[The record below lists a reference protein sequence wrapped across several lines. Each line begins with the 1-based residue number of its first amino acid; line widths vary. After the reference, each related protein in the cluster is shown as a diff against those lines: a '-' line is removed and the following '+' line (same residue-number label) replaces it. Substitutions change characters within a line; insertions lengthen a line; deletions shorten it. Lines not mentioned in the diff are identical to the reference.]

1 MTTVRSRFVIGIDV
15 SKGWIDAHSLPDGQ
29 TWRVK
34 NDPDA
39 LAKWVEKELPD
50 GISLAVMEATGGIQT
65 RVAAALAGAE
75 IPVAVVNPKQVK
87 DFARALGQRAKT
99 DKLDARMIAEFGLRM
114 EPSPRKAPDEAQAL
128 LTELVTRRRQ
138 LIATRAA
145 ERNRLTTVN
154 AKSVRRNIETLISSL
169 TKLVDKIEREINE
182 QIQNNPTWTTNEK
195 LLTSVP
201 GIGVTTARILIGQ
214 LPELGT
220 LSRRQVAALA
230 GVAPF
235 ACDSGKSQGK
245 RFVCGGRGRVR
256 SGLHMAALSA
266 SKHNPVL
273 KLFYNHLLA
282 KGKSKKVALTAVLRR
297 LLTMANAIIRD
308 QKPWRQAQTRP

>member
-1 MTTVRSRFVIGIDV
+1 MTTTRSRFVIGIDV
-15 SKGWIDAHSLPDGQ
+15 SNEYLDAHSLPDGQ
-29 TWRVK
+29 TWHVK

-39 LAKWVEKELPD
+39 LAKWVKKELPD
-50 GISLAVMEATGGIQT
+50 GINLAVMEATGGIQT
-65 RVAAALAGAE
+65 RVAAALAGAQ

-87 DFARALGQRAKT
+87 DFARAIGQRAKT
-99 DKLDARMIAEFGLRM
+99 DKIDARMIAEFGLRI
-114 EPSPRKAPDEAQAL
+114 EPSPRKAPDEAQSL

-138 LIATRAA
+138 LIATRVA
-145 ERNRLTTVN
+145 ERNRLTTVK
-154 AKSVRRNIETLISSL
+154 AKPVRRNIETHISSL
-169 TKLVDKIEREINE
+169 TELVDRIEREINE
-182 QIQNNPTWTTNEK
+182 QIQNNPTWTINEK

-235 ACDSGKSQGK
+235 ARDSGKWRGK

-256 SGLHMAALSA
+256 SGVYMAALSA
-266 SKHNPVL
+266 SRFNPVL
-273 KLFYNHLLA
+273 KLFYNRLLA

-308 QKPWRQAQTRP
+308 QNPWREA